1 MSTVSEFPSTRP
13 GGWDD
18 PGAAPIPAPLRLYEA
33 TVRPQWV
40 DYNGHMSEWCY
51 LLVMGDSSD
60 AFFRYVGID
69 DAYRAAGRS
78 LYTVETHLRNLREV
92 AEGDRLDAHAAG
104 ARRRRQAGAPR
115 CTRCSR
121 SSPTVLTL
129 VATGEQMLL
138 HVDAAGRARPCRCRT
153 LLHER
158 VGRAARRRTRR
169 CPAGLRRAPD
179 AACAR
184 REASAWTSS

>member
-33 TVRPQWV
+33 TVGPQWV

-69 DAYRAAGRS
+69 DAYRAGGRS
-78 LYTVETHLRNLREV
+78 LYTVETHIRNLDEL
-92 AEGDRLDAHAAG
+92 AEGDRIA
-104 ARRRRQAGAPR
+104 
-115 CTRCSR
+115 
-121 SSPTVLTL
+121 LTL
-129 VATGEQMLL
+129 RVLDVDAKRVHLLHEVLALGPDGAERVVATGEQMLL
-138 HVDAAGRARPCRCRT
+138 HVDAVAGHTAPMPGP
-153 LLHER
+153 LHER
-158 VGRAARRRTRR
+158 VVALRDAHAALPRPDFVGR
-169 CPAGLRRAPD
+169 PMGLRG
-179 AACAR
+179 
-184 REASAWTSS
+184 REG